1 MLFLGIIVTNAQT
14 DTDPTGW
21 VYVGD
26 SVVYDNEHVV
36 NVGLVDADGNALS
49 FTTSDVLWLGAF
61 IEGQCRG
68 QVQIANEETKVEDV
82 YYFPMRVKGSSE
94 DNGKAISFKL
104 YKTIS
109 EDPENPNI
117 VPNEFWYDL
126 NGKTLTYENG
136 KTANF
141 PSDLFELEF
150 VQATGYTFP
159 KELTVNIGE
168 TIELLPLFTWE
179 PANAT
184 VPTNAKNIWSYAHSY
199 ANFDISDN
207 VLKGTSASWT
217 EEEYQNAYFNFNIT
231 GIDEINFYSEV
242 KVFVCEPITAI
253 TILDA
258 YKTEQ
263 EIYIDQGY
271 ILTDIMNDCY
281 TLSPENTN
289 EGTVWSWTPEDAFTE
304 SINSETQK
312 KEWAPNKAGH
322 YTLTITGE
330 VNGVSAEIKVWVKN
344 RVNSL
349 KENVD
354 EIHLFVGDKLSD
366 LIPYTYTIAPN
377 DENTNTAIYRYF
389 ENPEGTQ
396 VLKEDANTQVITANA
411 VGQATLKIGAQDNQN
426 LQISIP
432 VIVHP
437 NITEVSIS
445 NTNLAFEISEGSLD
459 ITNEFFA
466 NIKFSPDGEYKP
478 VAGEI
483 TSSNVDVC
491 ELTYT
496 SDTKTWTA
504 TAKSTGTTASS
515 SIEIKHAAKR
525 TTLSNG
531 SLVTNDASFSNKF
544 LVTVTQGLISFICT
558 PDTIIMG
565 RNQVRTITLTPNPE
579 TAAFDPTKIS
589 VRVIVNE
596 NFTAW
601 DLASA
606 VAVAGDETGLQ
617 WTITPEAIGSGN
629 IIIEYDG
636 EIKGRNNNITIG
648 QNFNQEIGW
657 AWVTPYGGTIGSIEA
672 LYGDALQEM
681 RSQTSL
687 LFNDPVYGYFG
698 QLKTME
704 QMKGYKVYTKSAM
717 SDGNYNKGTYPY
729 DPLEP
734 AYIEFN
740 PKWNW
745 FGTPYQFDRAVN
757 DIMTM
762 VDFAEGDRIVSK
774 NDGFA
779 EYDGAEWTGS
789 LTTLKAGEG
798 YLLYYGIEGSSTGG
812 FTAEAE
818 LGKPASQPSNAHAL
832 NKHANV
838 WHYDAAQFSD
848 NMSMVADLG
857 EEFADSRY
865 SIGAYINGECRGE
878 GVCVNGKWFITVHG
892 DAASNGQAVNFRV
905 YDSMNGKIYDVDTTQ
920 PYSQMAGTLKA
931 PISLKVAGSSTGIES
946 ISADSLDP
954 NAKYYTIDGIEV
966 TNPTTGLYI
975 VVDGN
980 KAQKVYI
987 K

>member
-21 VYVGD
+21 VYV
-26 SVVYDNEHVV
+26 VDNYSDEHVV
-36 NVGLVDADGNALS
+36 YVGLVDANGNALNGY
-49 FTTSDVLWLGAF
+49 TANDGLILGAF
-61 IEGQCRG
+61 IGDECRG
-68 QVQIANEETKVEDV
+68 KQDMIKDEGKSIC
-82 YYFPMRVKGSSE
+82 YFPIRVYGDQTKDINEAITFRLYKNGLEYVLTGDEALTFKGNTTTSYPS
-94 DNGKAISFKL
+94 NLFKL
-104 YKTIS
+104 K
-109 EDPENPNI
+109 
-117 VPNEFWYDL
+117 
-126 NGKTLTYENG
+126 
-136 KTANF
+136 
-141 PSDLFELEF
+141 F
-150 VQATGYTFP
+150 VEPTSYTFP
-159 KELTVNIGE
+159 DKVTVNINE
-168 TIELLPLFTWE
+168 TIDLLPLFTWE
-179 PANAT
+179 EGAN
-184 VPTNAKNIWSYAHSY
+184 VPSNIIDKNNTIWSYSSRY
-199 ANFDISDN
+199 ANFEITNN
-207 VLKGTSASWT
+207 VLKGLSQTNPGTIEQSNYLTIEIPGMNDSDGG
-217 EEEYQNAYFNFNIT
+217 N
-231 GIDEINFYSEV
+231 GIVVY
-242 KVFVCEPITAI
+242 VCEPITAI

-263 EIYIDQGY
+263 EIYIDEGY
-271 ILTDIMNDCY
+271 ILTDIMNNCY
-281 TLSPENTN
+281 TLSPEETN

-304 SINSETQK
+304 SINSETQE
-312 KEWAPNKAGH
+312 KEWTPNKAGH

-344 RVNSL
+344 RVESL
-349 KENVD
+349 KENVE
-354 EIHLFVGDKLSD
+354 EIHLFVGDNLSD

-377 DENTNTAIYRYF
+377 DENTNTEIFRYF
-389 ENPEGTQ
+389 ENPEGTE

-411 VGQATLKIGAQDNQN
+411 VGQATLKIGAQDKQN

-437 NITEVSIS
+437 NITEVSVS
-445 NTNLAFEISEGSLD
+445 NPDLAFEISEGSLD
-459 ITNEFFA
+459 ITNEFLA
-466 NIKFSPDGEYKP
+466 NIKFAPDGEYVP

-496 SDTKTWTA
+496 SDTKAWTA

-515 SIEIKHAAKR
+515 SIEINHAAKR

-531 SLVTNDASFSNKF
+531 SLVTNDASISNKF
-544 LVTVTQGLISFICT
+544 RVTVTQGLIGFYCK

-579 TAAFDPTKIS
+579 TAAFDPTKIT
-589 VRVIVNE
+589 VKVIVNE

-606 VAVAGDETGLQ
+606 EADDATGLQ

-629 IIIEYDG
+629 IIIEYNG
-636 EIKGRNNNITIG
+636 VIKGRNNNITIG
-648 QNFNQEIGW
+648 QNFNQETGW
-657 AWVTPYGGTIGSIEA
+657 AWVTPYGGNVESIEA
-672 LYGDALQEM
+672 LYGNALQEM

-687 LFNDPVYGYFG
+687 LYNDPVYGYFG
-698 QLKTME
+698 QLESME
-704 QMKGYKVYTKSAM
+704 QMKGYKVNTKSAM

-729 DPLEP
+729 DPYKP

-757 DIMTM
+757 DIMTI

-779 EYDGAEWTGS
+779 EYDGAEWAGS

-798 YLLYYGIEGSSTGG
+798 YLLYYGIEASSGG
-812 FTAEAE
+812 EFRAEAD

-838 WHYDAAQFSD
+838 WHYNAAQFSD

>member
-1 MLFLGIIVTNAQT
+1 MLFLGIIVTNAQV
-14 DTDPTGW
+14 W
-21 VYVGD
+21 NFVG
-26 SVVYDNEHVV
+26 VNAYDGAHVV
-36 NVGLVDADGNALS
+36 LAGLVDADGNKLKYES
-49 FTTSDVLWLGAF
+49 SSNDHPQLGAF
-61 IEGQCRG
+61 INDECRATSY
-68 QVQIANEETKVEDV
+68 VANVGSGADEIS
-82 YYFPMRVKGSSE
+82 YFSMNIRGSES
-94 DNGKAISFKL
+94 DNGKTITFRL
-104 YKTIS
+104 FYKGL
-109 EDPENPNI
+109 EY
-117 VPNEFWYDL
+117 VLNE
-126 NGKTLTYENG
+126 TLTYAHET
-136 KTANF
+136 KANL
-141 PSDLFELEF
+141 PLESKLFELKF
-150 VQATGYTFP
+150 VEPTGYTFP
-159 KELTVNIGE
+159 YNLTVDVNK
-168 TIELLPLFTWE
+168 TLALLPLIKWVPE
-179 PANAT
+179 DAN
-184 VPTNAKNIWSYAHSY
+184 VPSNISWDF
-199 ANFDISDN
+199 ANNQDFINVENN
-207 VLKGTSASWT
+207 VLTGKKPGKDIALGLTIGRLTIYNSEDGVVNSGASVYVRQPITSLTLKEGYT
-217 EEEYQNAYFNFNIT
+217 EEQVVYVGET
-231 GIDEINFYSEV
+231 DSL
-242 KVFVCEPITAI
+242 TAI
-253 TILDA
+253 MNNCYIIEPKDA
-258 YKTEQ
+258 
-263 EIYIDQGY
+263 
-271 ILTDIMNDCY
+271 
-281 TLSPENTN
+281 N
-289 EGTVWSWTPEDAFTE
+289 EDLVWSWDVAEDFTE
-304 SINSETQK
+304 NADANPYT
-312 KEWAPNKAGH
+312 EWTPNTAGH
-322 YTLTITGE
+322 HKLVLTGGSQSITLSVYVMNHVTRISTTH
-330 VNGVSAEIKVWVKN
+330 
-344 RVNSL
+344 
-349 KENVD
+349 EN
-354 EIHLFVGDKLSD
+354 IHLFVGDNLTS
-366 LIPYTYTIAPN
+366 LLPYAYEFYPSVFINKDVTYEIYKN
-377 DENTNTAIYRYF
+377 DEGILSQD
-389 ENPEGTQ
+389 ENG
-396 VLKEDANTQVITANA
+396 KITAAKAGEGPIAVIVKSKDSRNA
-411 VGQATLKIGAQDNQN
+411 TCELYVY
-426 LQISIP
+426 
-432 VIVHP
+432 VHP
-437 NITEVSIS
+437 NVTGVNVKNED
-445 NTNLAFEISEGSLD
+445 LAFEYTNAEID
-459 ITNEFFA
+459 ITDKLFDNFSFTPDATYVPVRNE
-466 NIKFSPDGEYKP
+466 
-478 VAGEI
+478 V
-483 TSSNVDVC
+483 TSGDPDVC
-491 ELTYT
+491 EVTYSENT
-496 SDTKTWTA
+496 QTWSA
-504 TAKSTGTTASS
+504 TAKALGDAYIVISHSAQ
-515 SIEIKHAAKR
+515 R
-525 TTLSNG
+525 TTLVNG
-531 SLVTNDASFSNKF
+531 ALQTSDVVASSKF
-544 LVTVTQGLISFICT
+544 LVTVTQGLLGFNCS
-558 PDTIIMG
+558 DVIMG
-565 RNQVRTITLTPNPE
+565 RNQVRTITLTPNPA
-579 TAAFDPTKIS
+579 TATVDPTKIT
-589 VRVIVNE
+589 VKVIVNE

-606 VAVAGDETGLQ
+606 EADDATGLQ
-617 WTITPEAIGSGN
+617 WTITPEAIGTGN
-629 IIIEYDG
+629 IIIEYNG

-698 QLKTME
+698 QLKSME
-704 QMKGYKVYTKSAM
+704 QMKGYKVYTKSEM

-729 DPLEP
+729 EPYKP

-757 DIMTM
+757 DIMTI

-779 EYDGAEWTGS
+779 EYDGTEWTGS

-798 YLLYYGIEGSSTGG
+798 YLLYYGIEASSTGG
-812 FTAEAE
+812 FTSEAE